1 MGILIACLIPSFNVA
16 RRFGVLGGVRAWFS
30 GEGAGQAT
38 GGISII
44 RRGGSV
50 LSVAYG
56 VLATEAVVT
65 AMGKPPAT
73 LPFLRAAVLY
83 VLHVMAADNN
93 RREIGSERFR
103 KLNDAI
109 FYISFSMFTG
119 KPEPGGSLLLY
130 AVSNA
135 VPIAYLI
142 ASTQAKQLSTTTA
155 KELQEGVSAS

>member
-1 MGILIACLIPSFNVA
+1 M
-16 RRFGVLGGVRAWFS
+16 
-30 GEGAGQAT
+30 
-38 GGISII
+38 
-44 RRGGSV
+44 
-50 LSVAYG
+50 SVAYG